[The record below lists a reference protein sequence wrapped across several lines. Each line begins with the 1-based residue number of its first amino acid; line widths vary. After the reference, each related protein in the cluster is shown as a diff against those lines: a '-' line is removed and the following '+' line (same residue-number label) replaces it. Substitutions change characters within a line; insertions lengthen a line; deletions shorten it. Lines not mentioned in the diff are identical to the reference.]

1 VQIINRQLDFS
12 MSSYDRSDAREQSK
26 DSVEELKKIQAG
38 FATIGQG
45 AGPMMVT
52 WRAGL
57 FNKHGLEVDKP
68 RIMGGAKGVVRGL
81 MGGEIQFGNM
91 AAPAPLMSNIKGE
104 ADLIFLT
111 GGINQQFVMARH
123 DITNRSQLSG
133 KKIGFVGDGGLNDA
147 LVSFIIDKLSSAGI
161 TLEKKPIPAS
171 GDKQIAALLSGT
183 CDAMVITP
191 PESINARRRGCNY
204 LIDFAEYGL
213 NYALG
218 GIATRRDYVEKNPE
232 ITRKFVKA
240 YVEGMHCY
248 RTEREFTIAVQ
259 AEYSGIAD
267 RTVAE
272 ETYDLT
278 LPGMPAIPY
287 PVIASLQTLL
297 DFMSKEIPEAKDVD
311 ARRFVDERFVRELE
325 HNGFITSL
333 AEPKT

>member
-1 VQIINRQLDFS
+1 MADLI
-12 MSSYDRSDAREQSK
+12 
-26 DSVEELKKIQAG
+26 KIDAG

-52 WRAGL
+52 WKAGL

-81 MGGEIQFGNM
+81 MAGEIQFGNM
-91 AAPAPLMSNIKGE
+91 AAPAPLRSNVKGE

-111 GGINQQFVMARH
+111 GGINQQFVMARPG
-123 DITNRSQLSG
+123 ITGREQLTG

-147 LVSFIIDKLSSAGI
+147 LVNFIIEKLSDTGI
-161 TLEKKPIPAS
+161 NGLKKESIPA
-171 GDKQIAALLSGT
+171 GADEAALISGK

-191 PESINARRRGCNY
+191 PESIDAQRKGCSY

-218 GIATRRDYVEKNPE
+218 GIAARRDYVEKNPE
-232 ITRKFVKA
+232 ITRRFIKA
-240 YVEGMHCY
+240 YVQGMRRY
-248 RTEREFTIAVQ
+248 RTDREFTVNVQ

-278 LPGMPAIPY
+278 RPGMPPIPY
-287 PVIASLQTLL
+287 PVVASLQTLL
-297 DFMSKEIPEAKDVD
+297 DFMSTEVPEAKNVDV
-311 ARRFVDERFVRELE
+311 RRFVDERFVRELE
-325 HNGFITSL
+325 DNGFIASL
-333 AEPKT
+333 ADSQ

>member
-1 VQIINRQLDFS
+1 MPDLI
-12 MSSYDRSDAREQSK
+12 
-26 DSVEELKKIQAG
+26 KIDAG

-52 WRAGL
+52 WKAGL

-81 MGGEIQFGNM
+81 VLGEIQFGNM
-91 AAPAPLMSNIKGE
+91 AAPAPLISNVRGE

-111 GGINQQFVMARH
+111 GGINQQFVMGRPG
-123 DITNRSQLSG
+123 ITDREQLTG

-147 LVSFIIDKLSSAGI
+147 LVDFIIEKLSKAGI
-161 TLEKKPIPAS
+161 NGLNKESIPA
-171 GDKQIAALLSGT
+171 GADEAALISGK

-191 PESINARRRGCNY
+191 PESIDAQRKGCKY

-218 GIATRRDYVEKNPE
+218 GIAARRDYVEKNSE
-232 ITRKFVKA
+232 ITRKFIKA
-240 YVEGMHCY
+240 YVEGMHRY
-248 RTEREFTIAVQ
+248 RTDREFTVDVQ

-278 LPGMPAIPY
+278 RPGMPPIPY
-287 PVIASLQTLL
+287 PVVASLQTLL
-297 DFMSKEIPEAKDVD
+297 DFMSTEVPEAKNVD
-311 ARRFVDERFVRELE
+311 ARRFVDDRFIRELE
-325 HNGFITSL
+325 DNGFIASL
-333 AEPKT
+333 GDSKK